1 MSTSESFNPYTAT
14 ETQEYK
20 EVTLGDD
27 AEFLI
32 SQREIQCRETV
43 YLPKICLHTGRA
55 DNLIERS
62 RTFHSTA
69 NIPAL
74 VMLVGVVAFVVY
86 ASGMSVPFALA
97 VTFAI
102 SRWTDLTA
110 ATAGETQRAPND
122 CRNVTMVREQ
132 FLCPSIPVAKARHS
146 DSDPSHGICC
156 DVPCDIQRPLRRT
169 IQTQ

>member
-1 MSTSESFNPYTAT
+1 MSTSESFNPYMAP

-32 SQREIQCRETV
+32 SQREILCRETV
-43 YLPKICLHTGRA
+43 HLPKICIRTGRA

-62 RTFHSTA
+62 RTFQSTA
-69 NIPAL
+69 TMPVL
-74 VMLVGVVAFVVY
+74 VMLVGMIAFVVY
-86 ASGMSVPFALA
+86 ASGVSVPFALA
-97 VTFAI
+97 VTFVI
-102 SRWTDLTA
+102 SRWTDHTST
-110 ATAGETQRAPND
+110 TAGETQRGRND

-132 FLCPSIPVAKARHS
+132 FLCPSMPVAKARHS

-156 DVPCDIQRPLRRT
+156 DVRCDIQRPLRGT